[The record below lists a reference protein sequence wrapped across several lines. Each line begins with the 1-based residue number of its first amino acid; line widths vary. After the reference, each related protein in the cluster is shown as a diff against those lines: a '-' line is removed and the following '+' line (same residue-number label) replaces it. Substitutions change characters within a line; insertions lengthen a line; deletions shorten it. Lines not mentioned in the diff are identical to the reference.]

1 MARLDPAVP
10 TEKVDGRRAARLLTS
25 HATIARCHR
34 QRGGQARFTFA
45 AMTRSVRGLGE
56 GHDAARLQSKRIWSA
71 FSGHAARPCGA
82 RKKNTSTSEFALN
95 FHPPQSLAA
104 LCHHKPG
111 KFEESRIQPH
121 AL

>member
-34 QRGGQARFTFA
+34 ERGGQARFTFA
-45 AMTRSVRGLGE
+45 AMPRSVRGLGE
-56 GHDAARLQSKRIWSA
+56 EHDPQASRASASA

-82 RKKNTSTSEFALN
+82 RKKNTSTSEFDLN
-95 FHPPQSLAA
+95 FHPPQQLAA
-104 LCHHKPG
+104 LCHP
-111 KFEESRIQPH
+111 
-121 AL
+121 